1 MAEYKFP
8 TEMVELPSKGHF
20 YADGHPLSSGK
31 VEIKYMTA
39 KEEDILTSQNLI
51 KQGTVIDKLLEA
63 LIVDK
68 SIKLDNILLG
78 DKNAIMLASRILAY
92 GKDYGF
98 TYDDEE
104 YSADLSTLEPIDLDF
119 SKLPK
124 GKNEFPFKLP
134 TSEREIT
141 FKLLT
146 GIDEVNIAKEIKSR
160 KKISKEESSTFTTR
174 LKHMILS
181 VDGSSEK
188 SHINNFIDNE
198 FLSRDS
204 LAFRKYLSLVT
215 PDVDMNV
222 KITDTSGRNIEVAVP
237 ITVRFFWPSTGV

>member
-1 MAEYKFP
+1 MADYKFP
-8 TEMVELPSKGHF
+8 TEMVELPSKGYF
-20 YADGHPLSSGK
+20 YSEGHPLSSGR

-39 KEEDILTSQNLI
+39 REEDILTSQNLI

-68 SIKLDNILLG
+68 SIKLDDLLLG

-119 SKLPK
+119 SKLTK
-124 GKNEFPFKLP
+124 GQNEFPFKLP

-141 FKLLT
+141 FKLLI
-146 GIDEVNIAKEIKSR
+146 GSDEIDIVKEIKSR
-160 KKISKEESSTFTTR
+160 KKISKEENSTFTTR

-188 SHINNFIDNE
+188 LHINNFIDNE

-204 LAFRKYLSLVT
+204 LAFRQYLSTVT
-215 PDVDMNV
+215 PDIDMNT
-222 KITDTSGRNIEVAVP
+222 KITDSNGKNIEVAVP

>member
-68 SIKLDNILLG
+68 SIKLDDLLLG

-119 SKLPK
+119 SKLVK
-124 GKNEFPFKLP
+124 GQNEFPFKLP
-134 TSEREIT
+134 TSKRELT

-146 GIDEVNIAKEIKSR
+146 GIDEINIAKEIKSR

>member
-124 GKNEFPFKLP
+124 GQNEFPFKLP
-134 TSEREIT
+134 TSKRELT

-146 GIDEVNIAKEIKSR
+146 GIDEINIAKEIKSR

-204 LAFRKYLSLVT
+204 LAFRQYLSLVT